1 MKLDESKDVGLI
13 RIIII
18 CNYLASVVI
27 IGLPIIIIIT
37 VRYIV
42 CNKQLSKPVA
52 WRGSNG
58 RLETL

>member
-52 WRGSNG
+52 
-58 RLETL
+58 